1 MKAAWRWIGG
11 FGAMLLAGMAI
22 SAAIDDSGGRASLE
36 HPATRADAV
45 VALPPKLRATLI
57 AEMVG
62 LKQGVADLAG
72 SLSTGEWSS
81 AAKTAG
87 AIRDSYIL
95 RQALSASDL
104 RELESILPPAFAELD
119 AQLHEHADA
128 LADAAEQHNAEL
140 TVFYYGKLL
149 DGCQSCH
156 RRYAIHTLP
165 GFAVPEL
172 SNSARHTHGG
182 TLEP

>member
-1 MKAAWRWIGG
+1 
-11 FGAMLLAGMAI
+11 MLWAGIATA
-22 SAAIDDSGGRASLE
+22 AAIDDSDARSSLE
-36 HPATRADAV
+36 HRATHADAV
-45 VALPPKLRATLI
+45 VALPPNLRATVI

-95 RQALSASDL
+95 RQALTASEL
-104 RELESILPPAFAELD
+104 HELESILPPTFAELD

-128 LADAAEQHNAEL
+128 LAGAAAQHNAEL
-140 TVFYYGKLL
+140 TVFYYSKLL

-156 RRYAIHTLP
+156 RRYATRTLP

-172 SNSARHTHGG
+172 SNPAPHSHGG
-182 TLEP
+182 TREP